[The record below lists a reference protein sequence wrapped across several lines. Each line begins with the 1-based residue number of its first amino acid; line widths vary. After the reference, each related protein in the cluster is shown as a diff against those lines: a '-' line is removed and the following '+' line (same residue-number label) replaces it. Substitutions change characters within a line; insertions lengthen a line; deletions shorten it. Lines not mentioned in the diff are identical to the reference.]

1 MAPTRQHQAPALLLD
16 LLIVATGAVL
26 LLTWMTGG
34 LLIPIGVATV
44 SVRQPLRPAVILV
57 GLLAARYLFRAGQ
70 RIVRRETWPDLP
82 LLTLSA
88 AAVGYSLVYLTTNC
102 GGADSYGYV
111 SAALLIRHGTLSVPQ
126 PDLSWLPASNALSV
140 LTPLGYAPRALDGTI
155 VPHYPL
161 GFPALI
167 AVASL
172 VFPTSIAPYLVSPI
186 CGVAALVL
194 TYLIASRLTAQHA
207 TAWLAVAL
215 VAWDP
220 LVMTYAK
227 QPMSDLPAAVFFL
240 VALWC
245 LLRDQPATLSAGLA
259 AGAAFVIRPG
269 GLGAIAALG
278 VLAIWLN
285 SRPATGDSARRFGDQ
300 VRAGVMFAIGVMP
313 AIAFQALL
321 QWRLFG
327 SPLRTG
333 YGALEELYAGQ
344 SLADNARIYSEALLM
359 THVPIWLLLVV
370 SAFIDPRI
378 RGFAAWSLVL
388 IAASITPYL
397 LYFRF
402 DHWETL
408 RFILPAVI
416 VLDILAAAGAARLL
430 QRVTPVFRAAA
441 IIALAAF
448 VAIHAGTFL
457 RRQGVPLLM
466 DQERRYTLTA
476 DWIDQYTP
484 ATTLV
489 IAGQHSGSVRHYA
502 GRTTL
507 RWDLLDPRDLEPV
520 VRGARERGRP
530 VFAVLEGNEQAAF
543 RDRFAPVLASQT
555 DVTGVRLLPGAQVRN
570 VQIWEVVPATRES
583 R

>member
-1 MAPTRQHQAPALLLD
+1 MPSPRPHPAPALLLD
-16 LLIVATGAVL
+16 LLIAATGAVL
-26 LLTWMTGG
+26 LLTWITGG
-34 LLIPIGVATV
+34 LLMPIGAATI
-44 SVRQPLRPAVILV
+44 SVRQPLRPAVILL
-57 GLLAARYLFRAGQ
+57 GLIAARYVLGARH
-70 RIVRRETWPDLP
+70 RIARRETWPDLP
-82 LLTLSA
+82 LLALSA
-88 AAVGYSLVYLTTNC
+88 AAVGYSIVYLTTNC

-140 LTPLGYAPRALDGTI
+140 LTPLGYAPRPLDGTI

-167 AVASL
+167 AIASL
-172 VFPTSIAPYLVSPI
+172 VLPTSIAPYLVTPI
-186 CGVAALVL
+186 CDVAALLL
-194 TYLIASRLTAQHA
+194 TYLITSRVTAQRA

-240 VALWC
+240 LALWC
-245 LLRDQPATLSAGLA
+245 LLRERPAPFAAGLA

-278 VLAIWLN
+278 LLAILPN
-285 SRPATGDSARRFGDQ
+285 PRAATAEPPRRFGEQ
-300 VRAGVMFAIGVMP
+300 MRAGVLFALGVMP

-321 QWRLFG
+321 QWHLFG

-333 YGALEELYAGQ
+333 YGPLEELYAGQ
-344 SLADNARIYSEALLM
+344 SLADNARIYGQALLL
-359 THVPIWLLLVV
+359 THVPVWLLLVL
-370 SAFIDPRI
+370 SAFIEKQI
-378 RGFAAWSLVL
+378 RRFALWSLVL

-416 VLDILAAAGAARLL
+416 VLDIAAAAGAAALL
-430 QRVTPVFRAAA
+430 ERVTPVVRVAGT
-441 IIALAAF
+441 IALAAF

-457 RRQGVPLLM
+457 QRQGVPLLM

-484 ATTLV
+484 ATALV

-507 RWDLLDPRDLEPV
+507 RWDLLDPKDLEPV
-520 VRGARERGRP
+520 VRGARERGRA

-543 RDRFAPVLASQT
+543 RDRFAPVLAGGA
-555 DVTGVRLLPGAQVRN
+555 DGMGVRLLPGAQVRN
-570 VQIWEVVPATRES
+570 VQIWEVIPPAGETR
-583 R
+583 